1 MSLQLVSSVQ
11 LSLSILVVST
21 SGRVKPMSTSTS
33 SSVIIAVFS
42 YSDSYK
48 ADDG

>member
-1 MSLQLVSSVQ
+1 VSLQLVSSVQ

-21 SGRVKPMSTSTS
+21 SGGIEPMSTSTS
-33 SSVIIAVFS
+33 SSIIIAVFG
-42 YSDSYK
+42 YSNSYK